1 LGDGPRRGRSL
12 AGYNPAEKRGTGAA
26 VPKVLIVDDEPN
38 IREVVGLYLRRD
50 GHEVVSAADG
60 EEALDLFRSSRPD
73 LVVLDLMLPKMNG
86 LEVCRR
92 MQAER
97 RVPLIMLTARGAEE
111 ERIVGLGIGA
121 DDYVVK
127 PFSPREL
134 AARVAA
140 VLRRAAETL
149 PTSEDGRVLTFDGL
163 SVDPNTRE
171 VLVRGQP
178 ASLTAREFDLLY
190 HLAASPGRVYTRDHL
205 MEVVWGY
212 AFSADTSTVTVHMRR
227 LREKVEPDPAHPRY
241 LQTVWGVGYKFGG

>member
-1 LGDGPRRGRSL
+1 M
-12 AGYNPAEKRGTGAA
+12 
-26 VPKVLIVDDEPN
+26 PKVLIVDDEPN

-149 PTSEDGRVLTFDGL
+149 PTSEDGRVLTFHGL

>member
-1 LGDGPRRGRSL
+1 M
-12 AGYNPAEKRGTGAA
+12 AGYNPAGERGAGAA
-26 VPKVLIVDDEPN
+26 VAKVLIVDDEPN

-50 GHEVVSAADG
+50 GHDVVSAADG
-60 EEALDLFRSSRPD
+60 EEALGLFRSSQPD

-86 LEVCRR
+86 LEVCRK

-140 VLRRAAETL
+140 VLRRAGETL
-149 PTSEDGRVLTFDGL
+149 PASEDGQVLTFDGL
-163 SVDPNTRE
+163 RVDPNTRE
-171 VLVRGQP
+171 VLVRGEP

-241 LQTVWGVGYKFGG
+241 LQTVWGGGYKFGG

>member
-1 LGDGPRRGRSL
+1 MGS
-12 AGYNPAEKRGTGAA
+12 A
-26 VPKVLIVDDEPN
+26 VAKVLIVDDEPN

-50 GHEVVSAADG
+50 GHAVVSAADG
-60 EEALDLFRSSRPD
+60 EEALELFRTSDPD
-73 LVVLDLMLPKMNG
+73 LVVLDLMLPKVSG

-111 ERIVGLGIGA
+111 ERIVGLGLGA

-140 VLRRAAETL
+140 VLRRAGEAPPGDAGE
-149 PTSEDGRVLTFDGL
+149 RVLAFDGL
-163 SVDPNTRE
+163 RIDPNTRE
-171 VLVRGQP
+171 VLVGGEP
-178 ASLTAREFDLLY
+178 ANLTAREFDLLY

-241 LQTVWGVGYKFGG
+241 LQTVWGVGYKFAG